1 MAKSHIDQFVESIVG
16 RFAGDLWAVVMQN
29 GMTLDEYE
37 RHVGVVRRGVED
49 EIRAARVALM
59 GRLER
64 KGAGNG

>member
-37 RHVGVVRRGVED
+37 RHVGLGELVSFTSGLQGGDNGRKPNRPVR
-49 EIRAARVALM
+49 
-59 GRLER
+59 
-64 KGAGNG
+64 